1 MLGRKYHPRKAMV
14 AKGVG
19 GSHSVLG
26 NALVLEDDDLDGV
39 TQCSPHNARCSP
51 CMGDVPLLVGVCGC
65 GERMAWL
72 TQGLKSLES
81 ALERVDQQAA
91 STLTTLGP
99 LRVGSNGA
107 GDEPPQDDAPL
118 RAASPVNPSSPTK
131 SAPSSAKKE
140 VPSVRAT

>member
-1 MLGRKYHPRKAMV
+1 M
-14 AKGVG
+14 
-19 GSHSVLG
+19 LG
-26 NALVLEDDDLDGV
+26 NALVLADDELDGV
-39 TQCSPHNARCSP
+39 ARCSP
-51 CMGDVPLLVGVCGC
+51 HMHDAWTSRAPLVGVCGC

-99 LRVGSNGA
+99 LRVGSSGA

-140 VPSVRAT
+140 VPSVRATCA